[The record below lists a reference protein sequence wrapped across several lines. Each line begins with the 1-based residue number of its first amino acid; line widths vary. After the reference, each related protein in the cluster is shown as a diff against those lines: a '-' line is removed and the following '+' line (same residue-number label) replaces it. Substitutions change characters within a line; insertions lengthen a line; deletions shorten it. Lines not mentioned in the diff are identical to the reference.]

1 MTRSHLT
8 NTHNKDGMLAQSRF
22 FCTPSTSSSSSS
34 HRTQHTLSSRGGR
47 RSGLRDEQKRHPK
60 VHQRK
65 KKCTHAAL
73 ANADIERA
81 RGGDFREA
89 AECFVDAFFVDGKS
103 NPDDREIGSLE
114 RAQASDLSKRYSNA
128 KKGAMF
134 IVRDDETCD
143 LMACAGVE
151 YRRYLGDYDYE
162 NVPEDVDRFAL
173 GSSITVPIIA
183 NLATSRKARGKGY
196 AKALVRECEKEAKNN
211 GFEECALIVESTNSK
226 ARSLY
231 KKMGYRVAK
240 TLKDQNALKMQSD
253 GKARVVKVT
262 TLLMRKSLLNQR
274 QSIDLESLVV
284 PIGAVVALYA
294 LSANDDLRDAIF
306 GFLGTS

>member
-1 MTRSHLT
+1 
-8 NTHNKDGMLAQSRF
+8 MLAQSRF
-22 FCTPSTSSSSSS
+22 FCAPSTSSSSSS

-196 AKALVRECEKEAKNN
+196 AKALVRE
-211 GFEECALIVESTNSK
+211 
-226 ARSLY
+226 
-231 KKMGYRVAK
+231 
-240 TLKDQNALKMQSD
+240 
-253 GKARVVKVT
+253 
-262 TLLMRKSLLNQR
+262 
-274 QSIDLESLVV
+274 
-284 PIGAVVALYA
+284 
-294 LSANDDLRDAIF
+294 
-306 GFLGTS
+306 

>member
-1 MTRSHLT
+1 MFAR
-8 NTHNKDGMLAQSRF
+8 ARF
-22 FCTPSTSSSSSS
+22 VCTPSTSSSCSTSSARLS
-34 HRTQHTLSSRGGR
+34 RQTLTSR
-47 RSGLRDEQKRHPK
+47 RSLNSLQQKRRHPE
-60 VHQRK
+60 VIPQRK
-65 KKCTHAAL
+65 REKCTHAAL

-89 AECFVDAFFVDGKS
+89 AECFVDAFFVNGKS
-103 NPDDREIGSLE
+103 NIDNREIGSLE
-114 RAQASDLSKRYSNA
+114 RAQTSDLSKRYSSA

-143 LMACAGVE
+143 LLACAGVE

-162 NVPEDVDRFAL
+162 NVPNDVDRFSL
-173 GSSITVPIIA
+173 GSAITVPIIA

-240 TLKDQNALKMQSD
+240 TLKDQNALKMQND

-262 TLLMRKSLLNQR
+262 TLLMKKSLLNQR
-274 QSIDLESLVV
+274 QGIDVENLIV
-284 PIGAVVALYA
+284 PIGAAVILYV
-294 LSANDDLRDAIF
+294 LSGNDDLREAIF

>member
-1 MTRSHLT
+1 M
-8 NTHNKDGMLAQSRF
+8 
-22 FCTPSTSSSSSS
+22 
-34 HRTQHTLSSRGGR
+34 
-47 RSGLRDEQKRHPK
+47 
-60 VHQRK
+60 
-65 KKCTHAAL
+65 KCSHAAL
-73 ANADIERA
+73 TNADIERA

-103 NPDDREIGSLE
+103 NPNDREIDSLE

-143 LMACAGVE
+143 LLACAGVE
-151 YRRYLGDYDYE
+151 YRRYLGDYDYD
-162 NVPEDVDRFAL
+162 NVPDDVDRFSL

-211 GFEECALIVESTNSK
+211 GFEECALIVESSNSK

-231 KKMGYRVAK
+231 KKLGYRVAK
-240 TLKDQNALKMQSD
+240 TLKNQNALKMQSD

-262 TLLMRKSLLNQR
+262 TLLMKKSLLNQR
-274 QSIDLESLVV
+274 QSIDLESLIV
-284 PIGAVVALYA
+284 PIGAAAALYA